1 MSRVR
6 ILVAEDDPHI
16 RRGLVDALEG
26 EGYDVE
32 SVPNGGEALR
42 SYKPGRFGLLLL
54 DIMMPERS
62 GYDVCRAIRAADAA
76 TPIIL
81 LTAKGEEIDK
91 VVGLELGADDYI
103 TKPFGVRELLAR
115 IAAVLRRTRSAPP
128 PAVSEAKPDL
138 PPVIRFGAAEIDRK
152 TYRGRLGRREFE
164 LTARELKL
172 IEAFHSRPDEVL
184 SRDVLLNEVWGVD
197 YFGTTRTLDQH
208 IAMLRKK
215 VESTPADPRTIVTVH
230 GIGYRYRPEEER
242 AKR

>member
-16 RRGLVDALEG
+16 RRGLADALEG

-32 SVPNGGEALR
+32 AVPNGGEALR
-42 SYKPGRFGLLLL
+42 LFAPGRFGLLLL

-62 GYDVCRAIRAADAA
+62 GYDICRAVRATDTA

-91 VVGLELGADDYI
+91 VVGLELGADDYV

-115 IAAVLRRTRSAPP
+115 IAAVLRRSRSAGP
-128 PAVSEAKPDL
+128 PAAVVEAKPDL
-138 PPVIRFGAAEIDRK
+138 PPVLQFGAAEIDRK
-152 TYRGRLGRREFE
+152 TYRGRLGRHRFE

-172 IEAFHSRPDEVL
+172 IEVFHARPDEVL

-208 IAMLRKK
+208 IAQLRKK
-215 VESTPADPRTIVTVH
+215 VEATPAEPRTILTVH
-230 GIGYRYRPEEER
+230 GVGYRYRP
-242 AKR
+242 A

>member
-1 MSRVR
+1 MSVVR

-16 RRGLVDALEG
+16 RQGLADVLES
-26 EGYDVE
+26 EGYKVE
-32 SVPNGGEALR
+32 TAVNGGEALR
-42 SYKPGRFGLLLL
+42 AYAPGRFGLLLL

-62 GYDVCRAIRAADAA
+62 GYDVCRAVRAIDAA

-115 IAAVLRRTRSAPP
+115 IAAVLRRSRPAAPP
-128 PAVSEAKPDL
+128 APPAAAKPEL
-138 PPVIRFGAAEIDRK
+138 PPVLRFGGAEIDRK

-164 LTARELKL
+164 LTAREVRM
-172 IEAFHSRPDEVL
+172 IEVFHARPDEVL

-208 IAMLRKK
+208 IAQLRKK
-215 VESTPADPRTIVTVH
+215 VESAPAEPRTILTVH
-230 GIGYRYRPEEER
+230 GVGYRYRPE
-242 AKR
+242 